1 MPERGQ
7 LQVKVAIGLT
17 ADKNPANISLYS
29 LISHLQKLNANYY
42 EAQNDSPKT
51 RVTCGLVVGF
61 RVLSLLFQHEV
72 SLLVRIFPLSTQKKS
87 RMCHHILGDEEFR
100 ATCNIEYL

>member
-51 RVTCGLVVGF
+51 RVTCGLVAGF

-72 SLLVRIFPLSTQKKS
+72 SLLVRIFPLSTQKKVPDVS
-87 RMCHHILGDEEFR
+87 PQAR
-100 ATCNIEYL
+100 AVLFH